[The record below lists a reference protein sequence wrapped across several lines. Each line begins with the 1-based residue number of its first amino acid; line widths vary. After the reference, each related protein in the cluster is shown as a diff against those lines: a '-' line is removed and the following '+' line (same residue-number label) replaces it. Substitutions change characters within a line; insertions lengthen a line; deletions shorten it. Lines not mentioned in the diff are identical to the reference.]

1 MSEDLRT
8 ELAKMVGPAT
18 WHNLLPHAARD
29 NIVVVNPGLDLVEVG
44 CALTADNVTAV
55 QRWISEALI
64 SKPTAEQ
71 LQDWDRDR
79 AREIPSAD
87 CATLRVDSRAS
98 GCVTTRPRS
107 SPIGAWP
114 DKLKSTP

>member
-79 AREIPSAD
+79 AREFQALIVQPYVLIQEPA
-87 CATLRVDSRAS
+87 V
-98 GCVTTRPRS
+98 V
-107 SPIGAWP
+107 
-114 DKLKSTP
+114 